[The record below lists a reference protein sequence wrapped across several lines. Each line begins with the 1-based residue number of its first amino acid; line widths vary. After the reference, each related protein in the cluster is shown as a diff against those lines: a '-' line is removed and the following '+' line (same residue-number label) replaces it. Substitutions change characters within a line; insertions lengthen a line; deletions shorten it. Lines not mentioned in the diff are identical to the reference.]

1 MDWWRK
7 NLDYCTHPHCLPNAC
22 FSSAHLSLCI
32 STKNKTKQC
41 CNCFFFFFFLHIF
54 ETGTVTIWFHPFPL
68 QLIKARPRAGV
79 KRAKSSWLILTWE
92 DKAAVPK
99 RGSCC
104 WRQAVAHHEISPCHP
119 LLVTMAPFPPATWYS
134 FDSWSLSL
142 SQFSKQVAVCSSQ
155 PEWNN

>member
-1 MDWWRK
+1 MSSTQR
-7 NLDYCTHPHCLPNAC
+7 LFFFCSP
-22 FSSAHLSLCI
+22 FSLHFN
-32 STKNKTKQC
+32 KKQNKTMLQL
-41 CNCFFFFFFLHIF
+41 FFFFFFLHIF